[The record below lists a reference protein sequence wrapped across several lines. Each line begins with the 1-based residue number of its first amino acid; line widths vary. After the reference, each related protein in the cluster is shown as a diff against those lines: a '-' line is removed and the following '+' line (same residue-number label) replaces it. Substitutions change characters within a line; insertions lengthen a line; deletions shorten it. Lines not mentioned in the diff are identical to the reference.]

1 MKNQTQ
7 ITTIEDTAAINE
19 AKNEAHF
26 SAQSLLE
33 ELAPLIKS
41 YFVGEP
47 NFDGNSID
55 ITFLNGQKF
64 KIYAEEV

>member
-1 MKNQTQ
+1 MKNNELSQ
-7 ITTIEDTAAINE
+7 EKRAAIKAAE
-19 AKNEAHF
+19 NEAHF

-33 ELAPLIKS
+33 ELTPLIKS
-41 YFVGEP
+41 YFIAEP
-47 NFDGNSID
+47 IFDGNAII